1 MFMGL
6 YDPTLILLIP
16 AILFGLFAQWRVK
29 AAFNKYSQVRTQGG
43 LTGAE
48 VAARILRGHG
58 TTAGVESGQ
67 ASLVRNGIPSV
78 RIEAIGGRLS
88 DHYDPSSQVLRLSED
103 VYGSDSIAAVSVAA
117 HETGH
122 ALQHSV
128 RYPFLGLRTLAV
140 PVANIGNMLTFPIL
154 FVGMIAGF
162 FPQALNIA
170 IILYIGVVAFTLI
183 TLPVEF
189 NASRRALHVLEQGGY
204 LTAAEMPG
212 ARAVLNAA
220 ALTYVAATFSA
231 LLTLLR
237 LIILRNM
244 SRR

>member
-1 MFMGL
+1 MPLWFG
-6 YDPTLILLIP
+6 DPTIILIIP
-16 AILFGLFAQWRVK
+16 AMLFGLYAQWRVK
-29 AAFNKYSQVRTQGG
+29 ATFNKYAQIRTRRG

-48 VAARILRGHG
+48 VAADIIRGHG
-58 TTAGVESGQ
+58 AAAGVAPAQ
-67 ASLVRNGIPSV
+67 ASLVQHGLPGV
-78 RIEAIGGRLS
+78 RIEAVPGTLS
-88 DHYDPSSQVLRLSED
+88 DHYDPSAHVLRLSES
-103 VYGSDSIAAVSVAA
+103 VYGNDSIAAVSVAA

-128 RYPFLGLRTLAV
+128 QYPFLGLRTLAV
-140 PVANIGNMLTFPIL
+140 PVANIGSALTFPIIMIGY
-154 FVGMIAGF
+154 FVGCF
-162 FPQALNIA
+162 TPALNIA
-170 IILYIGVVAFTLI
+170 ILLYLGVVAFTVI

-204 LTAAEMPG
+204 LSAEEMPG
-212 ARAVLNAA
+212 ARAVLHAA

-231 LLTLLR
+231 LLMLLR